1 MALRGPPLH
10 GGGRITLRL
19 LRLFGMIFS
28 ISLRRE
34 LAFRADLMFQVL
46 MTVIS
51 LASGLAAL
59 SLVYTQTDTLGGWNL
74 AEAIVLLGT
83 YQIVSGILSAFIE
96 PNVSWFSGQ
105 VKSGKL
111 DEVLLKP
118 VSSIFLVSLGSCAPL
133 ALGQVGMGM
142 VVLGIGLEQLGAVP
156 SLWGVVSWLALL
168 AVGIAITWAWRV
180 LVASLALWSPGVELD
195 VVYGALWQFGRYPVS
210 LYRQPLRFVLTWV
223 LPVAF
228 VSTFPTLALTRG
240 VSLVLIV
247 GGLCIGL
254 MAIMLVR
261 GIWNA
266 GLRRYTSATS

>member
-1 MALRGPPLH
+1 M
-10 GGGRITLRL
+10 
-19 LRLFGMIFS
+19 FGMIFS
-28 ISLRRE
+28 LSLRRE
-34 LAFRADLMFQVL
+34 LAFRADLVFQVL

-51 LASGLAAL
+51 LASGVAAL
-59 SLVYTQTDTLGGWNL
+59 GLVYTQTDTLGGWSL

-83 YQIVSGILSAFIE
+83 YQIVSGILATFIE
-96 PNVSWFSGQ
+96 PNVTWFADQ

-118 VSSIFLVSLGSCAPL
+118 VPSIFLVSLGSCAPL
-133 ALGQVGMGM
+133 ALSQVGTGI
-142 VVLGIGLEQLGAVP
+142 VVLGIGLGQLGTVP
-156 SLWGVVSWLALL
+156 TPLGVVGWSALL
-168 AVGIAITWAWRV
+168 AVGIVIAWASRV

-195 VVYGALWQFGRYPVS
+195 VVYRAMWQFGRYPVS

-240 VSLVLIV
+240 VRSILIV

-254 MAIMLVR
+254 VAIMLVR